1 MCSLRVERCFSK
13 SAAHPVGFRG
23 IKCFRYDDAGWS
35 TCAALLGHETSPQN
49 LPERLETTIDYVS
62 GKSTYYFHHRF
73 QFLGDPARAE
83 LRLRTVVD
91 DGAVFYLN
99 GVELTPLSP
108 PSAPVQMRL
117 QGLPAKRKFLAV

>member
-1 MCSLRVERCFSK
+1 MRSLRVERCFSK
-13 SAAHPVGFRG
+13 SAAHPVCFRG
-23 IKCFRYDDAGWS
+23 IKCFSYDDAGWS

-49 LPERLETTIDYVS
+49 LPERLETAIDYVS

-99 GVELTPLSP
+99 GVEFNPLSP
-108 PSAPVQMRL
+108 PPLRSKGAFEA
-117 QGLPAKRKFLAV
+117 LPLKANS